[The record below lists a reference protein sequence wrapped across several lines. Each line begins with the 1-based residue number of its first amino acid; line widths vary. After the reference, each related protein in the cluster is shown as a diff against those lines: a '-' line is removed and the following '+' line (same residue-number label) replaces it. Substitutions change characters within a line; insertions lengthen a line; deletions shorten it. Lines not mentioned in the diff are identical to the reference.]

1 MLYSIPKYFTS
12 YTIKLYCYQ
21 DYVLERVS
29 RNRKQRIFRKVRTI
43 HIQNLDQKMNF
54 FLTLMK
60 LRLGLLFK
68 DLSQQFGIELVVFA
82 LKFFIHGHGYDCRKI
97 KI

>member
-1 MLYSIPKYFTS
+1 
-12 YTIKLYCYQ
+12 
-21 DYVLERVS
+21 
-29 RNRKQRIFRKVRTI
+29 
-43 HIQNLDQKMNF
+43 MNF

-68 DLSQQFGIELVVFA
+68 DLSQQFGIDLVVFA